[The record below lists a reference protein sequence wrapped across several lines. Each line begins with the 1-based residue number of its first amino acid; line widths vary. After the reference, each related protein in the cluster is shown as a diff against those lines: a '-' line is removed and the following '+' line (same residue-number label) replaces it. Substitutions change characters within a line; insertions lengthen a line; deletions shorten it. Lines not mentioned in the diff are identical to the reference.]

1 MLAQGTT
8 TDMTYNDLKH
18 MLNEFTA
25 EELNQTVTVY
35 VRGVDEFH
43 GLNWDDMKTSDDDCD
58 VLDPGHKYL
67 VI

>member
-1 MLAQGTT
+1 
-8 TDMTYNDLKH
+8 MTYAELKY
-18 MLNEFTA
+18 MLNEFTD

-43 GLNWDDMKTSDDDCD
+43 GLNWDDMKTSDKDCD

>member
-1 MLAQGTT
+1 
-8 TDMTYNDLKH
+8 MTYNDLKH
-18 MLNEFTA
+18 MLAEFTE

-35 VRGVDEFH
+35 VRGVDEFY
-43 GLNWDDMKTSDDDCD
+43 GLNWDDMKTSDDTCD